1 MQNIYFTPGPSAIFQ
16 SVYQHTKEAFELQI
30 HSISHRSQQ
39 FREIYQQCYQGL
51 KKLLNIP
58 DNMAIVFTASATEIW
73 ERLIWSCVENH
84 SLHLVNGAFSK
95 KFYQTAQQLQKKPSV
110 YQSNFGE
117 GFEIDKINI
126 EKNIE
131 LLALTHNETSTGVS
145 MPVADIHALAE
156 KNQHA
161 ITALDMVSSAPYP
174 NIDFTKIDTAFFSVQ
189 KSFGLPAG
197 LGVWI
202 VNEKCLKKSENL
214 EKKGLLTG
222 TYHTLTQLWKFFE
235 KFETPAT
242 PNVLSIYLLNK
253 VVEDMLKIGIENI
266 RTQTEQKAKKLYDML
281 ENHQHLQAFVK
292 NKNHQS
298 HTVVVAESKNGDV
311 SNILSGLKQKNMIVG
326 SGYGDFKN
334 NHLRI
339 ANFIANEE
347 NHIDIL
353 IKELQNY

>member
-1 MQNIYFTPGPSAIFQ
+1 MKNLYFTPGPAAIFPNVEQ
-16 SVYQHTKEAFELQI
+16 YIKEAFDLQI
-30 HSISHRSQQ
+30 PSISHRSQQ
-39 FREIYQQCYQGL
+39 FREIYQQCYQGMKQL
-51 KKLLNIP
+51 FQLP
-58 DNMAIVFTASATEIW
+58 ENMAIVFTGSATEIW
-73 ERLIWSCVENH
+73 ERLIWTCVENH

-95 KFYQTAQQLQKKPSV
+95 KFYQTAQQLQKNAV
-110 YQSNFGE
+110 AYQVDFGK
-117 GFEIDKINI
+117 GFEIDNI
-126 EKNIE
+126 HIDKNIE

-145 MPVADIHALAE
+145 MPMADIHTLAQ
-156 KNQHA
+156 KNENG

-174 NIDFTKIDTAFFSVQ
+174 AIDFTKVDTAFFSVQ

-202 VNEKCLKKSENL
+202 VNEKCLKKSEYL
-214 EKKGLLTG
+214 EKKGLVTG

-242 PNVLSIYLLNK
+242 PNVLAIYLLNK
-253 VVEDMLKIGIENI
+253 VVQDMLKIGIENI
-266 RTQTEQKAKKLYDML
+266 RLQTEQKAKKLYHLL
-281 ENHQHLQAFVK
+281 ENHANLQAFVK

-298 HTVVVAESKNGDV
+298 QTVIVAEGKNNEV
-311 SNILSGLKQKNMIVG
+311 TNILNGLKQKNMIVG

-339 ANFIANEE
+339 ANFVANEE
-347 NHIDIL
+347 NDMDKL